1 MLQPGS
7 AEIPGY
13 FRELEQEAL
22 RAADQTADPRPLL
35 LRSADLR
42 YRGQGYE
49 LRVDWGRDYLSRFHR
64 LHAERYGYADAS
76 RPVEIVTLR
85 LQTVVGTRRE
95 TRSPAKLRSGDGKQ
109 AILKSQRVFE
119 RGRWRAARLYKRES
133 LRPGDRIGGPA
144 VIAEYSATTFVA
156 SGWSALV
163 DGQANLV
170 LSAKGR
176 PR

>member
-7 AEIPGY
+7 AEIPRH

-22 RAADQTADPRPLL
+22 RAANRTADQRPLL

-76 RPVEIVTLR
+76 RPVEIVNLR
-85 LQTVVGTRRE
+85 LQSIVKTHRE
-95 TRSPAKLRSGDGKQ
+95 VRHPAKLRTGDGKQ
-109 AILKSQRVFE
+109 AILKVHRVFE
-119 RGRWRAARLYKRES
+119 HGRWRAARLYNRES

-144 VIAEYSATTFVA
+144 VIAEYSATTFIP

-163 DGQANLV
+163 DGHANLM
-170 LSAKGR
+170 LTAKGR